1 MKTGLKLLPLGIAAY
16 CLFLVLTAPA
26 AKLIPYFQSQLQP
39 ASLAGISG
47 SLWSGKALQLNAPPV
62 QLTDIHWRF
71 RPLAL
76 LLGAVEF
83 GVDGQLEGRPVR
95 AVVGQSLFAGSYLS
109 DVQGSATAADL
120 MYWAGLRGVELAGQL
135 EFALDDVEFSDT
147 TVPAVA
153 GQVVWKPAMVNQPL
167 ALNLG
172 LAELTTTIES
182 GGVTVGQLVASGGAL
197 GVQGNVSMQPDG
209 RYQLLGDVKKT
220 GAVPQA
226 VDKFLATFAE
236 FSNGSYR
243 LEWSDQLN

>member
-1 MKTGLKLLPLGIAAY
+1 MKAGLKLLPLGIAAY
-16 CLFLVLTAPA
+16 CLFLLLTAPA

-47 SLWSGKALQLNAPPV
+47 SLWSGKALQASVPPLQLNDV
-62 QLTDIHWRF
+62 HWRF
-71 RPLAL
+71 RPLSL

-83 GVDGQLEGRPVR
+83 GIDGQLEGRPVS
-95 AVVGQSLFAGSYLS
+95 AVVGHSLFSGSYLA
-109 DVQGSATAADL
+109 DVEGSAAAMDL
-120 MYWAGLRGVELAGQL
+120 LYWAGLGGVELTGQL
-135 EFALDDVEFSDT
+135 EFALDDVEFSGAA
-147 TVPAVA
+147 VPAVA
-153 GQVVWKPAMVNQPL
+153 GKLVWKPAMVNQPL

-182 GGVTVGQLVASGGAL
+182 GGVTAGQLIANGGAL
-197 GVQGNVSMQPDG
+197 GVQGTVSLQPDG

-243 LEWSDQLN
+243 LEWSDQLK